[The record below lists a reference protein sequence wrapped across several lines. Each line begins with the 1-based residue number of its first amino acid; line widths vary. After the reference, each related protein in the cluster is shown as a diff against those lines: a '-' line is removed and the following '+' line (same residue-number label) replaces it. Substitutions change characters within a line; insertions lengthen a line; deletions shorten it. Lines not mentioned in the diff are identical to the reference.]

1 MHITAPDPC
10 TSWPPPDSVGTAE
23 VDPITGWHL
32 WANPTF
38 CRITGFPSDYLV
50 AASILEYIDPADH
63 AFVNRL
69 RFGPPSNT
77 VVDIRGCRSD
87 GSRAWFRLGW
97 TVVQAGDAPLATV
110 SIQDITS
117 SMPAAPMLADASCC
131 ALRLSGSPQ
140 KVQACRQSAAMLANL
155 LQTVETAEI
164 GVAIID
170 AAGLYLSV
178 NDCFAQSLGHPSTY
192 LMGRSWA
199 ESIHPGDCTIMRS
212 AFQEATTAGH
222 SYCELRRLRAG
233 GSMFYQS
240 VTVTRKDPREF
251 SGAAFCCLTSDITAH
266 KKQQEVLALTVESA
280 PTGFLMVNEAGHV
293 LDMNRAGE
301 VILGYN
307 RDELRGVSV
316 ETLIPERFRHV
327 HELYRSRYLQ
337 DPSSRRMGFQDGLS
351 ILRKDGTELT
361 VEIGLNSID
370 TPDGRVILCAI
381 VDITERRNN
390 QKLLEQAKLDAEA
403 ANLAKSE
410 FLARMSHEIRTPMN
424 LIMGMSTLLL
434 ESGLTPR
441 QKEYAELFR
450 RNSERL
456 LRLINGILDLS
467 KIEAGKFS
475 LASVPFYLPE
485 VIEDAIGTAASGAD
499 RKGLNIRLEIDPLLR
514 PWVTGDPERL
524 LQVLLNLLGNAVKFT
539 QQGSISLHC
548 TAVFH
553 NDDSQRVRFTVSD
566 TGCGVPAG
574 MEEEIFEAFQQA
586 EPAMTRRFGGSG
598 LGLSIARNLVELMG
612 GRIWLDRN
620 ISSGASFCF
629 ELPFRYS
636 ESRPQPQPAVTH
648 APNPSTAPCHLRIL
662 IVDDMDDNL
671 FLIRCY
677 LENTGCDVHFAS
689 NGVEALRQFQRESFD
704 LVLLDMQMPVMDGY
718 AAVKAMRA
726 WERDN
731 QRSPTTI
738 LALTAHALND
748 AIERSVDAGCDGHLT
763 KPITKAC
770 LMDAI
775 RRHATEK
782 QPPAAVHPSV
792 EKLVPQYLQRRLQDL
807 TLLRDALAR
816 NDLEPIRRIGHNWK
830 GTGAGYGLPIVT
842 ETGAA
847 LEDAAL
853 RYDADEIQRQIQRI
867 EPVLVAQTAA

>member
-1 MHITAPDPC
+1 M
-10 TSWPPPDSVGTAE
+10 PPYESIGTAE
-23 VDPITGWHL
+23 IDPITGWHL
-32 WANPTF
+32 WANPNF

-63 AFVNRL
+63 ASVNSL
-69 RFGPPSNT
+69 RFGPPSSN
-77 VVDIRGCRSD
+77 VVDVRGCRMD
-87 GSRAWFRLGW
+87 GSRAWFRIGW
-97 TVVQAGDAPLATV
+97 TPVQTGDTPLATV
-110 SIQDITS
+110 SIQDITVTKS
-117 SMPAAPMLADASCC
+117 RTPSLPDASCC
-131 ALRLSGSPQ
+131 ALRLSGSLQ
-140 KVQACRQSAAMLANL
+140 KIQACRQSAAMLANL

-164 GVAIID
+164 GVAIIND
-170 AAGLYLSV
+170 AGLYLSV
-178 NDCFAQSLGHPSTY
+178 NDCFAQSLGHTTTH
-192 LMGRSWA
+192 LMGRPWA
-199 ESIHPGDCTIMRS
+199 ESIHPGDCAIMRS
-212 AFQEATTAGH
+212 AFQEAAASGH
-222 SYCELRRLRAG
+222 SYCELRRMRAG
-233 GSMFYQS
+233 GSIFYQS
-240 VTVTRKDPREF
+240 VTVTRKDPHEF

-280 PTGFLMVNEAGHV
+280 PTGFLMVNESGQV

-301 VILGYN
+301 VILGYQ

-316 ETLIPERFRHV
+316 ETLIPVRFRQV
-327 HELYRSRYLQ
+327 HELYRSRYLH

-351 ILRKDGTELT
+351 ILRKDGTELP
-361 VEIGLNSID
+361 VEIGLNFID

-390 QKLLEQAKLDAEA
+390 EKLLEQAKLDAEA

-424 LIMGMSTLLL
+424 LIMGMSSLLL

-485 VIEDAIGTAASGAD
+485 VIEDAIGTAASGAE
-499 RKGLNIRLEIDPLLR
+499 RKGLNIRLELDPLLR

-539 QQGSISLHC
+539 QHGSISLHC
-548 TAVFH
+548 ASVFS
-553 NDDSQRVRFTVSD
+553 NEDSQRLRFTVTD
-566 TGCGVPAG
+566 TGCGVPVG
-574 MEEEIFEAFQQA
+574 MDEEIFEAFQQA

-620 ISSGASFCF
+620 GSTGASFCF
-629 ELPFRYS
+629 ELPFRFS
-636 ESRPQPQPAVTH
+636 ESRPRPHLVAAPS
-648 APNPSTAPCHLRIL
+648 PNPSAVPCHLRIL

-677 LENTGCDVHFAS
+677 LEHTGCDVHFAS
-689 NGVEALRQFQRESFD
+689 NGVEALLQFQREAFD

-731 QRSPTTI
+731 HRSPTTI

-748 AIERSVDAGCDGHLT
+748 AIQRSVDAGCDGHLT

-770 LMDAI
+770 LMDSI
-775 RRHATEK
+775 RRYATEK
-782 QPPAAVHPSV
+782 KSAAAVPPGV
-792 EKLVPQYLQRRLQDL
+792 EKLVPLYLQRRRHDL
-807 TLLRDALAR
+807 TLLRDALAG

-830 GTGAGYGLPIVT
+830 GTGAGYGLPIIT

-853 RYDADEIQRQIQRI
+853 RHDPEEIERQLQRI
-867 EPVLVAQTAA
+867 EPVLMAPAVS